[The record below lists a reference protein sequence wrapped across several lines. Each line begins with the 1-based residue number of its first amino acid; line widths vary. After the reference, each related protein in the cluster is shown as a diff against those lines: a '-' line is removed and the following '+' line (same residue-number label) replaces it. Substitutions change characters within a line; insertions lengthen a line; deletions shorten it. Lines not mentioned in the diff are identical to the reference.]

1 MLQPLQQQAV
11 KRIGNIRQ
19 NDDDIVGAL
28 CTHLPCNPVHLIAKL
43 LNRLLDP
50 LPPLFTYISAIND
63 IGYRSYRYTCIHRH
77 IFDCCHPC
85 MSSLLFRYSNFL
97 SVQLFVLWRLYFNT
111 HHFAAS
117 GAASPLSTIVL
128 PSTFSSVSMVP
139 QSRPPSARISS
150 IS

>member
-11 KRIGNIRQ
+11 KRIDNIRQ
-19 NDDDIVGAL
+19 NDNDIVGAL
-28 CTHLPCNPVHLIAKL
+28 CTHLPRHPIHLIAQL
-43 LNRLLDP
+43 LNRPLDP
-50 LPPLFTYISAIND
+50 LSPLFTYLSTVND

-77 IFDCCHPC
+77 VFDCCHTCYPHFFSGIRFFIC
-85 MSSLLFRYSNFL
+85 STIVL
-97 SVQLFVLWRLYFNT
+97 SHFYFST

-117 GAASPLSTIVL
+117 GAASPCSLSVF

>member
-63 IGYRSYRYTCIHRH
+63 IDTVPTDTPASIATSLIVAIPVVLTSFPVFGFLYLLN
-77 IFDCCHPC
+77 
-85 MSSLLFRYSNFL
+85 LLFLGVFISIRTTL
-97 SVQLFVLWRLYFNT
+97 QLLEPHL
-111 HHFAAS
+111 HAA
-117 GAASPLSTIVL
+117 
-128 PSTFSSVSMVP
+128 
-139 QSRPPSARISS
+139 
-150 IS
+150 

>member
-28 CTHLPCNPVHLIAKL
+28 CTHLPGNPIHLIAKL

-77 IFDCCHPC
+77 VFDCCHTC
-85 MSSLLFRYSNFL
+85 MSSLFSGIRIFYLFNYLFFGTFISIRTTL
-97 SVQLFVLWRLYFNT
+97 QLLEPHL
-111 HHFAAS
+111 HAA
-117 GAASPLSTIVL
+117 
-128 PSTFSSVSMVP
+128 
-139 QSRPPSARISS
+139 
-150 IS
+150 

>member
-77 IFDCCHPC
+77 VFDCCHTCCPHFF
-85 MSSLLFRYSNFL
+85 SGIRISLSAQPFIP
-97 SVQLFVLWRLYFNT
+97 WRLYFNT
-111 HHFAAS
+111 HHFAAP
-117 GAASPLSTIVL
+117 GAASPRSLSVF